1 MSKGIRL
8 VKVGP
13 SNSPKTETNLFH
25 INQWCPLSGAD
36 DLIINK
42 RVHRILQGTLPDFK
56 LVMKSYVHLC
66 IYVYFDS
73 PHPFNFI

>member
-13 SNSPKTETNLFH
+13 SNSPKQRRIFSIL
-25 INQWCPLSGAD
+25 INGGAD

-56 LVMKSYVHLC
+56 LVMKSYVYLC